1 MTNEQTAA
9 ELQISQKPVV
19 RWTLKIAGVIL
30 VGIGVLGMFLPLLP
44 TTVFLL
50 MAAWCFAR
58 SSPSYYHWLHHNKYF
73 GPAIKNYRQGN
84 GIALSSKISSI
95 TILWV
100 SILYSILYATNS
112 LLVRLILAAIAIG
125 VTIHLVMIPTYKP
138 KK

>member
-1 MTNEQTAA
+1 MINEQTTA

-19 RWTLKIAGVIL
+19 RWTLKIAGAIL
-30 VGIGVLGMFLPLLP
+30 VGIGILGMFLPLLP

-58 SSPSYYHWLHHNKYF
+58 SSPIYYHWLHHNKHF
-73 GPAIKNYRQGN
+73 GSIIRNYRQGN

-100 SILYSILYATNS
+100 SILYSILYATDS
-112 LLVRLILAAIAIG
+112 LPVRIILAAIAVG
-125 VTIHLVMIPTYKP
+125 VTIHLVVIPTHKP
-138 KK
+138 EK

>member
-1 MTNEQTAA
+1 MNSSQNSE
-9 ELQISQKPVV
+9 ELRISQKPVV
-19 RWTLKIAGVIL
+19 RWTLKIAGSIL

-58 SSPSYYHWLHHNKYF
+58 SSPKYYHWLHTNKHF
-73 GPAIKNYRQGN
+73 GSIIRNYRQGN

-100 SILYSILYATNS
+100 SILYSILYAADS